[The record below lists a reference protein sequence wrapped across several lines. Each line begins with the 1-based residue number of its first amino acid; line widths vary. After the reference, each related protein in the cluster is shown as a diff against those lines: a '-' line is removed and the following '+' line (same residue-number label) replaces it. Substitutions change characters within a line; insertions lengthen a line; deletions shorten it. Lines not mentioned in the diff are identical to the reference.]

1 MTTPKQIVNS
11 HSPSVAIPSGR
22 DRGPYSA
29 HYAVNDDYRG
39 WILLLIIL
47 VALGGA
53 ALVFGQN
60 AAAQTQTKAKPD
72 TQYHVSTLPSLGG
85 TSSGGNSINDQSWV
99 AGYSRQL
106 DRNRHATLWRNSLL
120 TDLDT
125 LGGPNSSVT
134 WNVKNTAGIIVGI
147 SQTADPE
154 PLGESWS
161 SAFFYS
167 TPNNV
172 GYINL
177 GFVWEQTL
185 NQMRGLPNFPGGN
198 NGFATGANNLR
209 QAVGWAENDVH
220 DPTCVSPQVL
230 QFRPAMWTLG
240 PPDQIQGLPLI
251 PGDSSGAATAINDN
265 GQIVGISGICD
276 QAVGRHTAKHAVLWE
291 NGTVTDIYPNPPAPW
306 WNTPTAI
313 NQRGDIVGFA
323 GDPAFVEGDIL
334 HAFMW
339 TREDGIRLLKPLPN
353 RTPKHVDSEA
363 YGINENRQV
372 VGVSCDADLV
382 DCRAVI
388 WDHGNTPTDL
398 NDLKAPGYSAVL
410 TSAKD
415 INNNGEITGRAADP
429 NKGALTAYLAVPV
442 GGH

>member
-1 MTTPKQIVNS
+1 MTTQFTTKRGSQTLFIVLIAVCCGATLAPV
-11 HSPSVAIPSGR
+11 HAQKPEAI
-22 DRGPYSA
+22 
-29 HYAVNDDYRG
+29 
-39 WILLLIIL
+39 
-47 VALGGA
+47 
-53 ALVFGQN
+53 
-60 AAAQTQTKAKPD
+60 KAK
-72 TQYHVSTLPSLGG
+72 TQYQVSTLPGLGG
-85 TSSGGNSINDQSWV
+85 TSNGGNSINDQTWV
-99 AGYSRQL
+99 AGYARL
-106 DRNRHATLWRNSLL
+106 PNRNRHAALWRSNLL
-120 TDLDT
+120 TDLGT

-134 WNVKNTAGIIVGI
+134 WGVKNTAGIIVGI
-147 SQTADPE
+147 SQTATPE

-177 GFVWEQTL
+177 GFVWEQ

-198 NGFATGANNLR
+198 NGFVTGANNLR
-209 QAVGWAENDVH
+209 QAVGWAENGVH
-220 DPTCVSPQVL
+220 DGDCVSPQVL
-230 QFRPAMWTLG
+230 RFLPAMWTLG
-240 PPDQIQGLPLI
+240 PPDLIQDLPLF
-251 PGDSSGAATAINDN
+251 PGDTSGAATAINDN

-291 NGTVTDIYPNPPAPW
+291 NGTVTDIYPNALAPW

-313 NQRGDIVGFA
+313 NQRGDVVGFA
-323 GDPAFVEGDIL
+323 GDPAFAEGDII

-339 TREDGIRLLKPLPN
+339 TREDGIRQLKPLPN

-363 YGINENRQV
+363 YGINEARQV

-388 WDHGNTPTDL
+388 WDHGNTPRDL
-398 NDLKAPGYSAVL
+398 NDLKAPGFSAVL

-429 NKGALTAYLAVPV
+429 ITGVLTAYLAVPV
-442 GGH
+442 SQ

>member
-1 MTTPKQIVNS
+1 MKKFNKEKNMTTQFTPKRASQILFIGLITVCCA
-11 HSPSVAIPSGR
+11 AILAPVHAQR
-22 DRGPYSA
+22 P
-29 HYAVNDDYRG
+29 
-39 WILLLIIL
+39 
-47 VALGGA
+47 GA
-53 ALVFGQN
+53 
-60 AAAQTQTKAKPD
+60 TKARQQYQVSNLPD
-72 TQYHVSTLPSLGG
+72 FGG

-99 AGYSRQL
+99 AGYSRL
-106 DRNRHATLWRNSLL
+106 PDRNRHATLWRSGLL
-120 TDLDT
+120 SDLGT

-134 WNVKNTAGIIVGI
+134 WNVKNTQGVIVGI

-161 SAFFYS
+161 SAAFYS

-177 GFVWEQTL
+177 GFVWEQNL

-198 NGFATGANNLR
+198 NGFATGANNLG
-209 QAVGWAENDVH
+209 QAVGWAENGVH
-220 DPTCVSPQVL
+220 DPTCCCTQVL

-240 PPDQIQGLPLI
+240 PPDQIHELPLI
-251 PGDSSGAATAINDN
+251 AGDTSGAATAINDN

-291 NGTVTDIYPNPPAPW
+291 NGDVTDIYPDAPAPW

-323 GDPAFVEGDIL
+323 GDPAFVEGDIV

-339 TREDGIRLLKPLPN
+339 TREDGIRHLKPLPN

-363 YGINENRQV
+363 YGINEARQV
-372 VGVSCDADLV
+372 VGVSCDADQV

-410 TSAKD
+410 SSAKD
-415 INNNGEITGRAADP
+415 INNKGEITGRAADP
-429 NKGALTAYLAVPV
+429 NTGVLTAYLAVPISQ
-442 GGH
+442 